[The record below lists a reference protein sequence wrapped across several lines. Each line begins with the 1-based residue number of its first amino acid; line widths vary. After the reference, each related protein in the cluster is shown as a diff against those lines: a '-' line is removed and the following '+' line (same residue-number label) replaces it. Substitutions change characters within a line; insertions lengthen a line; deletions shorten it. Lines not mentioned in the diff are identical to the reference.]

1 MVDDTA
7 IQRLEGISGVPVTPF
22 TPTLEV
28 DDAALA
34 AVVERMAGQ
43 GVQVIVPNGGTG
55 EFSELTPD
63 ERERVARIV
72 IEAVPDALVLAGVG
86 GDARGAARA
95 TATALAH
102 GAAGVLLHALTD
114 PFVTAD
120 GIVRYIEQIAAAGDG
135 IVVPYL
141 RGRLPTPAALER
153 IVAMEQVVA
162 IKWAIPDVQ
171 QFATFV
177 ERYGD
182 QVIPICGLAELW
194 APFFALAGGRGFTSG
209 LVNVDAEP
217 SLRLLASLN
226 AHDWPAATRA
236 WHAIKPFE
244 EIRARHDAGN
254 NVPAVKE
261 AMELR
266 GLLACSTVRPPLTPL
281 SAADRRDLAEALTL
295 LTASA
300 AI

>member
-7 IQRLEGISGVPVTPF
+7 IRRLEGISGVPVTPF

-28 DDAALA
+28 DDTALA

-72 IEAVPDALVLAGVG
+72 IETVPDALVLCGVG

-102 GAAGVLLHALTD
+102 GADGVLLHALTD

-141 RGRLPTPAALER
+141 RGRLPAPAALER
-153 IVAMEQVVA
+153 IVALEQVVA

-217 SLRLLASLN
+217 SLGLLASLN
-226 AHDWPAATRA
+226 AGDWPAAMRA

-266 GLLACSTVRPPLTPL
+266 GLLACSAVRPPLAPL
-281 SAADRRDLAEALTL
+281 SAADRRDLADALTL

-300 AI
+300 AA

>member
-1 MVDDTA
+1 MADDTL
-7 IQRLEGISGVPVTPF
+7 IRHLEGISGVPVTPF

-28 DDAALA
+28 DDVALA

-63 ERERVARIV
+63 ERERVAQIV
-72 IEAVPDALVLAGVG
+72 VEAVPDAFVLVGVG

-95 TATALAH
+95 TASAH
-102 GAAGVLLHALTD
+102 AQGADGVLLHALTD
-114 PFVTAD
+114 PFVTSE
-120 GIVRYIEQIAAAGDG
+120 GIVRYIEQIAAAADG

-141 RGRLPTPAALER
+141 RGRLPAPGALER
-153 IVAMEQVVA
+153 IVAIEQVVA

-177 ERYGD
+177 ERFGD
-182 QVIPICGLAELW
+182 QVVPICGLAELW

-217 SLRLLASLN
+217 SLGLLASLN
-226 AHDWPAATRA
+226 AQDWSAAMRA
-236 WHAIKPFE
+236 WRAIKPFE

-266 GLLACSTVRPPLTPL
+266 GLLACSAVRPPLAPL
-281 SAADRRDLAEALTL
+281 SADDRRDLAGALDV
-295 LTASA
+295 LTAA
-300 AI
+300 AAT

>member
-1 MVDDTA
+1 MDDDTA
-7 IQRLEGISGVPVTPF
+7 IRRLEGISGVPVTPF
-22 TPTLEV
+22 TPTLEP
-28 DDAALA
+28 DEAALV

-72 IEAVPDALVLAGVG
+72 VESVPDALVLVGVG

-95 TATALAH
+95 ARAAV
-102 GAAGVLLHALTD
+102 AAGADGVLVHALTD
-114 PFVTAD
+114 PFVSAD
-120 GIVRYIEQIAAAGDG
+120 GIVRYIEQIAAAAEGF
-135 IVVPYL
+135 VVPYL
-141 RGRLPTPAALER
+141 RGRLPPAAALQR
-153 IVAMEQVVA
+153 IVAFEQVAA

-171 QFATFV
+171 QFAIFV

-182 QVIPICGLAELW
+182 QVVPICGLAELW
-194 APFFALAGGRGFTSG
+194 APFFALVGGRGFTSG

-217 SLRLLASLN
+217 SLALLASLN
-226 AHDWPAATRA
+226 AQDWPAAMRTWR
-236 WHAIKPFE
+236 AIKPFE

-266 GLLACSTVRPPLTPL
+266 GLLACSAVRPPLAPL
-281 SAADRRDLAEALTL
+281 SPDDRRDLADALTL
-295 LTASA
+295 LTAGA
-300 AI
+300 AA

>member
-7 IQRLEGISGVPVTPF
+7 IRRLEGISGVPVTPF
-22 TPTLEV
+22 TPELEI
-28 DDAALA
+28 DDAALV

-72 IEAVPDALVLAGVG
+72 IEAVPDALVLVGVG

-95 TATALAH
+95 ATTALAN
-102 GAAGVLLHALTD
+102 GADGVLLHALTD

-141 RGRLPTPAALER
+141 RGRLPAPAALER
-153 IVAMEQVVA
+153 IVALEQVVA

-171 QFATFV
+171 QFAVFV
-177 ERYGD
+177 ERFGD
-182 QVIPICGLAELW
+182 EVVPICGLAELW

-217 SLRLLASLN
+217 SLGLLASLN
-226 AHDWPAATRA
+226 ALDWPAAMRA
-236 WHAIKPFE
+236 WRAIKPFE

-266 GLLACSTVRPPLTPL
+266 GLLSCSATRPPLAPL
-281 SAADRRDLAEALTL
+281 SADDRRDLADALAL
-295 LTASA
+295 LTAA
-300 AI
+300 ARA

>member
-43 GVQVIVPNGGTG
+43 GVRVIVPNGGTG

-72 IEAVPDALVLAGVG
+72 IEAAPDALVLAGVG

-102 GAAGVLLHALTD
+102 GAGGVLLHALTD

-120 GIVRYIEQIAAAGDG
+120 GIVRYIEQIAA
-135 IVVPYL
+135 
-141 RGRLPTPAALER
+141 
-153 IVAMEQVVA
+153 
-162 IKWAIPDVQ
+162 
-171 QFATFV
+171 
-177 ERYGD
+177 
-182 QVIPICGLAELW
+182 
-194 APFFALAGGRGFTSG
+194 
-209 LVNVDAEP
+209 
-217 SLRLLASLN
+217 
-226 AHDWPAATRA
+226 
-236 WHAIKPFE
+236 
-244 EIRARHDAGN
+244 
-254 NVPAVKE
+254 
-261 AMELR
+261 
-266 GLLACSTVRPPLTPL
+266 
-281 SAADRRDLAEALTL
+281 
-295 LTASA
+295 
-300 AI
+300 

>member
-1 MVDDTA
+1 V
-7 IQRLEGISGVPVTPF
+7 
-22 TPTLEV
+22 
-28 DDAALA
+28 
-34 AVVERMAGQ
+34 
-43 GVQVIVPNGGTG
+43 
-55 EFSELTPD
+55 
-63 ERERVARIV
+63 
-72 IEAVPDALVLAGVG
+72 LVGVG
-86 GDARGAARA
+86 GEARGAARA
-95 TATALAH
+95 ARSAVAH
-102 GAAGVLLHALTD
+102 GAHGVLVHALTD

-120 GIVRYIEQIAAAGDG
+120 GAVRYIEQIAAAADG
-135 IVVPYL
+135 LVVPYV
-141 RGRLPTPAALER
+141 RGRALPAAALER
-153 IVAMEQVVA
+153 IVALEQVVA

-177 ERYGD
+177 ERYGE

-217 SLRLLASLN
+217 SLGLLASLN
-226 AHDWPAATRA
+226 AGDWPGAMRA

-266 GLLACSTVRPPLTPL
+266 GLLACSAVRPPLAPL
-281 SAADRRDLAEALTL
+281 SAGDRRDLADALAL
-295 LTASA
+295 LTASTPA
-300 AI
+300 